1 MSLDR
6 IFINLVR
13 ITMVLAFVVVELGAY
28 VRLSN
33 AGLSCPDWPGCYGQ
47 IIVPANQEAVLQA
60 NEVYPDQPLE
70 KGKAWKEM
78 IHRYAAGILGLLA
91 LTLAVMAWVNRSTPG
106 QQVWIP
112 IIILLL
118 VIFQALLGMWTVTLL
133 LKPIIVMGHLLGGMT
148 ILCLLFWLIL
158 RQLGH
163 AEGATIKNK
172 LRAWIIVGLA
182 IVILQVSLG
191 GWTSSNYAAL
201 ACPDFPTCQGRWWPK
216 MDFNEGFK
224 LWHGLGVDYEGG
236 ILSGEARTAIHMSH
250 RLGAIL
256 VLFVVGAVAIRAMR
270 EQSRGVARIGK
281 VLIIVLF
288 IQIGLGIT
296 NVVQFLPLPIAV
308 AHNAMAAL
316 LLLCLVTLI
325 HYAVPLKHHQ
335 TGEPLG

>member
-13 ITMVLAFVVVELGAY
+13 ITTVLAFVVIVSGAY
-28 VRLSN
+28 VRLSD

-91 LTLAVMAWVNRSTPG
+91 LTLAIMAWVNRATPG

-112 IIILLL
+112 TIILLL

-133 LKPIIVMGHLLGGMT
+133 LKPVIVVGHLLGGMT

-158 RQLGH
+158 RQIGP
-163 AEGATIKNK
+163 AEGASTENR
-172 LRAWIIVGLA
+172 LRAWTIAGLVIV
-182 IVILQVSLG
+182 VMQVSLG

-201 ACPDFPTCQGRWWPK
+201 ACLDFPTCQGTWWPK
-216 MDFNEGFK
+216 MDFSEGFK
-224 LWHGLGVDYEGG
+224 LWRGLGVDYEGG
-236 ILSGEARTAIHMSH
+236 ILSGEARTAIHMTH

-256 VLFVVGAVAIRAMR
+256 VLFVVGAVAIRAILDK
-270 EQSRGVARIGK
+270 SRSIARTGK
-281 VLIIVLF
+281 VLITVLF
-288 IQIGLGIT
+288 VQIGLGIS

-325 HYAVPLKHHQ
+325 HYAVPLTHQ

>member
-1 MSLDR
+1 MIMSLDR

-13 ITMVLAFVVVELGAY
+13 ITTVLAFVVIVSGAY
-28 VRLSN
+28 VRLSD

-91 LTLAVMAWVNRSTPG
+91 LTLAIMAWVNRATPG

-112 IIILLL
+112 TIILLL

-133 LKPIIVMGHLLGGMT
+133 LK
-148 ILCLLFWLIL
+148 
-158 RQLGH
+158 
-163 AEGATIKNK
+163 GASTENR
-172 LRAWIIVGLA
+172 LRAWTIAGLVIV
-182 IVILQVSLG
+182 VMQVSLG

-201 ACPDFPTCQGRWWPK
+201 ACPDFPTCQGTWWPK
-216 MDFNEGFK
+216 MDFSEGFK
-224 LWHGLGVDYEGG
+224 LWRGLGVDYEGG
-236 ILSGEARTAIHMSH
+236 ILSGEARTAIHMTH

-256 VLFVVGAVAIRAMR
+256 VLFVVGAVAIRAILDK
-270 EQSRGVARIGK
+270 SRSIARTGK
-281 VLIIVLF
+281 VLITVLF
-288 IQIGLGIT
+288 VQIGLGIS

-325 HYAVPLKHHQ
+325 HYAVPLTHQ